1 MSSQEIRNNYE
12 VTRVHLPTNIDV
24 SSLECDRLVARR
36 KKTDFNEFD
45 IIDKTTNFTM
55 KIKAK
60 TLVVLSQ

>member
-12 VTRVHLPTNIDV
+12 VTRVYLPTNIDV